1 MTVTTLSFGAGLLL
15 LCWAGGVLVAV
26 AGRRHAAARFAGDVV
41 PVRQVM
47 AAQLTGT
54 ALNRVVPA
62 GGGLVAA
69 HLALLRRRG
78 HPSEVMSA
86 SVVAYAAAGLL
97 AHAVLLIAAGSVAAF
112 SGLLPPVT
120 SPQLPELSWPLLI
133 GVGVLTLLTLVGVHR
148 RRPGGLRAGRATAR
162 AALHAVRT
170 RPAVLARL
178 TALQMVAQLLMS
190 VGLFGALLATGTVV
204 SLGGLIVV
212 FVLSTTVMAAVP
224 APGGTGPVEL
234 GLLAGLAFLAVPTAA
249 AVAAVALFRLVTHWL
264 PVPLG
269 VAVAGSQ
276 LRTQRRR
283 SGATG
288 LPNWRAHHDLPV
300 VTSPA
305 TVGAAA

>member
-1 MTVTTLSFGAGLLL
+1 MTMTAFGTALLL

-26 AGRRHAAARFAGDVV
+26 TGRRHAAARFAGDVV
-41 PVRQVM
+41 PVKHVM

-54 ALNRVVPA
+54 ALNRVVPG

-78 HPSEVMSA
+78 HDSEEMSA

-97 AHAVLLIAAGSVAAF
+97 AHAVLLIAAGSAAAF
-112 SGLLPPVT
+112 GGLLPPV
-120 SPQLPELSWPLLI
+120 SPPHLPTVGAPLLTV
-133 GVGVLTLLTLVGVHR
+133 VGVLTLVLLVVVHR
-148 RRPGGLRAGRATAR
+148 RRPGRLVAARATAW

-178 TALQMVAQLLMS
+178 TVLQMAAQLLMG
-190 VGLFGALLATGTVV
+190 VGLFGALLATGTTV
-204 SLGGLIVV
+204 SLMALVTV
-212 FVLSTTVMAAVP
+212 FVLSTTMLAAVP

-269 VAVAGSQ
+269 LAVAGWQ

-288 LPNWRAHHDLPV
+288 LSSWRPLHDLPV
-300 VTSPA
+300 VTNPA
-305 TVGAAA
+305 TIGAAA

>member
-1 MTVTTLSFGAGLLL
+1 MTMTVFGATLLL

-26 AGRRHAAARFAGDVV
+26 AGRRHAAASFAGDVV
-41 PVRQVM
+41 PVRHVM

-69 HLALLRRRG
+69 HVALLRRRG
-78 HPSEVMSA
+78 HDSEAMSA

-97 AHAVLLIAAGSVAAF
+97 AHAVLLIVAGSAAAF
-112 SGLLPPVT
+112 GGLLPPV
-120 SPQLPELSWPLLI
+120 SPPHLPTVGGPLLI
-133 GVGVLTLLTLVGVHR
+133 AVGVLTLVLLVVMHR
-148 RRPGGLRAGRATAR
+148 RRPGWPAAARATAR

-178 TALQMVAQLLMS
+178 TVLQMVAQLLMG
-190 VGLFGALLATGTVV
+190 VGLFGALLATGTTV
-204 SLGGLIVV
+204 SLMALVTV
-212 FVLSTTVMAAVP
+212 FVLSTTVLAAVP

-234 GLLAGLAFLAVPTAA
+234 GLLAGLAFLAVPTTA

-269 VAVAGSQ
+269 VAVVGWQ

-283 SGATG
+283 FGGTG
-288 LPNWRAHHDLPV
+288 LPSWRALHDLPAI
-300 VTSPA
+300 TSQA
-305 TVGAAA
+305 TVGAVA